1 MRLRPRGRKTPIMP
15 SAKRIKEGDL
25 ITHWSDGPSRDATTK
40 IRARIE
46 GTDYYRKPGGE
57 DFILIKARVIR
68 KEIVYRRVRTQ

>member
-1 MRLRPRGRKTPIMP
+1 MTRWAGPPDKKMP

-25 ITHWSDGPSRDATTK
+25 ITYWYDGPSRDATTK

-68 KEIVYRRVRTQ
+68 KEIVYRKPRTR